1 MADPGVVVHGKSHES
16 VGVFLMSVV
25 RCWIVGIVTG
35 SLIAGPAYGAEQG
48 EGDLAKASQN
58 PIGNMISLP
67 FQNNTSFG
75 IGPNDA
81 VSNALNIQPVYPV
94 SLSPNWN
101 LINRGIVPL
110 IYREE
115 VIPGTGSASGLGDI
129 SYTGFISPSKPGKV
143 IWGVGPAFIFP
154 TAQEER
160 FASDKWSAGAG
171 AVILSMPGNWVLGV
185 LIQNVWS
192 FAGDDNAADINQ
204 MLLQPIINYNL
215 NDGWYLTSVPVITAN
230 WEADSDNRW
239 TIPLGGGFG
248 KITKWGKQ
256 PLDLQ
261 MQAFYNVEKPN
272 PLVGQGINIDNQG
285 ETWTLRLQLKLLF
298 PK

>member
-1 MADPGVVVHGKSHES
+1 VADPGVVVYGKSHES
-16 VGVFLMSVV
+16 VGVFLMSVI
-25 RCWIVGIVTG
+25 RCWIVSIVTG

-101 LINRGIVPL
+101 L
-110 IYREE
+110 
-115 VIPGTGSASGLGDI
+115 
-129 SYTGFISPSKPGKV
+129 
-143 IWGVGPAFIFP
+143 
-154 TAQEER
+154 
-160 FASDKWSAGAG
+160 SDKWSAGAG

-185 LIQNVWS
+185 LVQNVWS